1 LKTRELSPAKEIP
14 MKSFL
19 QRMPTAR
26 SCAALAAAGLL
37 SPLAQAGLTEI
48 AQEPLLVSFGTP
60 VKPNLL
66 FILDDSGSMGEIYL
80 PEAANRGADKYS
92 VRTPQCN
99 GLAFKEG
106 DTYVPAVNHDGSSK
120 AVGVIGNNF
129 NASDVLEN
137 IRNLAED
144 NTVMVNNAAL
154 ELTVSDGG
162 RQASWYS
169 VGEPVT
175 VYNGSSVKKWM
186 IGYVVSWNK
195 DTGKLKVNFI
205 DYSSAADNTGTSAKV
220 GRGWPHFVYFSYKGA
235 QKPIDWTYS
244 STGSIVTTTD
254 FYKECNSR
262 VNVAPGSGVFERKI
276 MRATDGGAQNFANWW
291 TYYGNRIKMMRTVS
305 ASAFLGIDASFR
317 VGFSRIS
324 TTEAKESG
332 TKWLHVRDFE
342 GGVGSQR
349 EKFYTALHGTN
360 PSGYTPLRG
369 ALSVAGRYIA
379 NKAVAQ
385 DVDPV
390 QFSCQKHF
398 AILATDGAWNNN
410 METATFGPF
419 DLAGATV
426 GQRDGAVARPMR
438 DTKDDGS
445 GGASNTLAD
454 VAIYFYDTD
463 LRTAALGNC
472 SGEGGKDVCANN
484 VPVVEGSRDSAK
496 HQHLTTF
503 TMSLGQNGTLKF
515 CTGYETGCQGG
526 LTTDYPAL
534 VAGTKVWPAPSNDA
548 SKVDDLWH
556 AAVNGRGTFFNAS
569 DANGVADGLKKAL
582 SEIEKVVGRGAAGAT
597 STTQP
602 VANDNSFFIASFT
615 SGSWHGDLKAHTID
629 PATFEPKM
637 DAAVWSAAEKLPAPA
652 ARKIL
657 YANAGALREFTSAN
671 LVADGLGAQFQG
683 RCASMSHYLALAVA
697 DRAECDKA
705 ENLVS
710 FLRGQDFAYYRAR
723 AAESKLGDI
732 VGSAPV
738 FDGKNGASFTDA
750 GYAAFVTATRKTRTP
765 MVYVG
770 GNDGMLHAFDAAT
783 GVEQWAFIPS
793 AVRSRLWALGDKSYS
808 SKHEFFVD
816 GPPVTEDVFD
826 GAGWRTILV
835 SGLGAGGRAY
845 VALDVTD
852 PATPKLLWEFTNANL
867 GYTFAKPVVAK
878 RGDGTWVVVVPSG
891 FNNVGDGQG
900 RLFMLNAVTGAV
912 LENLSTGEGTA
923 AEPAGLG
930 PVTPWIDDGN
940 TDATALRYYAGDN
953 LGNVWRFDPD
963 GLLVGA
969 SSKVIKLAAL
979 QKDGKAQPVTV
990 PPLLGLMRVAGV
1002 ETPVVAVG
1010 TGRMVGKSDL
1020 ENTDVQS
1027 VYAIKDELGEGWGDI
1042 RAGGKLVAQEI
1053 VTDAGVRKGT
1063 AMSVEWK
1070 TKAGWV
1076 ADLPDSGERINVPM
1090 VLFGSTLVAASNVP
1104 ESIAG
1109 CEEGSQG
1116 HAWIYYFDMAT
1127 GGVVADYLGDS
1138 MVAGLNAVGRG
1149 VLPVPSIASKNIKYR
1164 EVRQPTGTATT
1175 PRRAN
1180 WREVIDR

>member
-1 LKTRELSPAKEIP
+1 MTS
-14 MKSFL
+14 SFL
-19 QRMPTAR
+19 QRLPFSRHLSCTAAAV
-26 SCAALAAAGLL
+26 AALL
-37 SPLAQAGLTEI
+37 STGAQAGLTDI
-48 AQEPLLVSFGTP
+48 AQEPLLVSYGTP
-60 VKPNLL
+60 VKPNLM
-66 FILDDSGSMGEIYL
+66 FILDDSGSMALIYL
-80 PEAANRGADKYS
+80 PEAANRGVNTYS
-92 VRTPQCN
+92 LRTPQCN

-106 DTYVPAVNHDGSSK
+106 EVYGTAVNHDGTFKAAGAIGSS
-120 AVGVIGNNF
+120 F
-129 NASDVLEN
+129 NANSTLEN
-137 IRNLAED
+137 VRNLAED
-144 NTVMVNNAAL
+144 NTAMTMGASL
-154 ELTVSDGG
+154 TLTVSDGG
-162 RQASWYS
+162 RQSNWYT

-175 VYNGSSVKKWM
+175 VFNGTTVTKWM
-186 IGYVVSWNK
+186 IGYVESWNK
-195 DTGKLKVNFI
+195 DTGALKINFVER
-205 DYSSAADNTGTSAKV
+205 SSAADNTGTSAKV
-220 GRGWPHFVYFSYKGA
+220 GRGWPHFVYFSYGGA
-235 QKPIDWTYS
+235 QKPLDWTYS
-244 STGSIVTTTD
+244 STGSVITTTT
-254 FYKECNSR
+254 FYKECNSV
-262 VNVAPGSGVFERKI
+262 VNVAPGSGVFTRKI
-276 MRATDGGAQNFANWW
+276 MRPTDAGAQNFANWW
-291 TYYGNRIKMMRTVS
+291 TYYADRMKMIRTVS
-305 ASAFLGIDASFR
+305 AAAFLGIDASFR

-324 TTEAKESG
+324 TMEAKESG

-342 GGVGSQR
+342 GGAGSQR
-349 EKFYTALHGTN
+349 EKFYSALHGTN

-369 ALSVAGRYIA
+369 ALSVAGSYIA
-379 NKAVAQ
+379 NKAVGQ
-385 DVDPV
+385 DLDPV

-410 METATFGPF
+410 METATFGPY
-419 DLAGATV
+419 DLAGASV
-426 GQRDGAVARPMR
+426 GQRDAAVARPMR

-445 GGASNTLAD
+445 GGASNTLSD
-454 VAIYFYDTD
+454 VAIYYYDTD
-463 LRTAALGNC
+463 LRSAVLGNC
-472 SGEGGKDVCANN
+472 SGEGGRDVCANN
-484 VPVVEGSRDSAK
+484 VPVIEGSRDNAK

-503 TMSLGQNGTLKF
+503 TMSLGQNGTLNF
-515 CTGYETGCQGG
+515 CTGYETACQDAGK
-526 LTTDYPAL
+526 TTDYPAL
-534 VAGTKVWPAPSNDA
+534 VAGTKVWPAPTNDA
-548 SKVDDLWH
+548 TKVDDLWH

-569 DANGVADGLKKAL
+569 DASGVADGLKKAL

-629 PATFEPKM
+629 PATYEPKM
-637 DAAVWSAAEKLPAPA
+637 DVAVWSAASKLPAPA

-657 YANAGALREFTSAN
+657 YANGGNLRDFTAAN
-671 LVADGLGAQFQG
+671 LSTDGLSGQFQG
-683 RCASMSHYLALAVA
+683 KCASMSHYLALAVA
-697 DRAECDKA
+697 DRTECDKVA
-705 ENLVS
+705 NLVS
-710 FLRGQDFAYYRAR
+710 FLRGQDFGYYRAR

-738 FDGKNGASFTDA
+738 FDGKSGASFTDA
-750 GYAAFVTATRKTRTP
+750 GYAAFVTATRKTRSP

-783 GVEQWAFIPS
+783 GVEQWAFIPTT
-793 AVRSRLWALGDKSYS
+793 VRSRLWALGDKSYA

-816 GPPVTEDVFD
+816 GPPAIEDVFD

-845 VALDVTD
+845 FALDVTD
-852 PATPKLLWEFTNANL
+852 PASPKLLWEFTNANL
-867 GYTFAKPVVAK
+867 GYTFAKPVIAK

-912 LENLSTGEGTA
+912 LENMATGEGTA
-923 AEPAGLG
+923 DAPAGLG

-963 GLLVGA
+963 GLLEGA
-969 SSKVIKLAAL
+969 PSKVVKLAEL
-979 QKDGKAQPVTV
+979 RKDGKGQPITV

-1002 ETPVVAVG
+1002 STPVVAVG
-1010 TGRMVGKSDL
+1010 TGRMVGKTDL
-1020 ENTDVQS
+1020 ENTEVQS
-1027 VYAIKDELGEGWGDI
+1027 VYAIKDELGDGWGDI
-1042 RAGGKLVAQEI
+1042 RASGKLVPQTI
-1053 VTDAGVRKGT
+1053 VDDAGVRKGT
-1063 AMSVEWK
+1063 AMSVEWRN
-1070 TKAGWV
+1070 KAGWV
-1076 ADLPDSGERINVPM
+1076 ADLPDTGERINVPM

-1109 CEEGSQG
+1109 CEEGNQG
-1116 HAWIYYFDMAT
+1116 HGWIYYFDLAT

-1149 VLPVPSIASKNIKYR
+1149 VLPVPSIASKTIKYR